1 MKGGVVMKKMQKI
14 LALMVAIMTGL
25 VLSVPASAAGMPAE
39 VGGQLPDMKIDM
51 PKDSGDKGY
60 LGISFGFG
68 SFRIP
73 QIKAK
78 VVIVEIFSMYC
89 PYCQKE
95 APIVNQ
101 LYARIEQ
108 NPALKGKIKM
118 IGIGA
123 GNSLY
128 EVETFKKRYS
138 VPFPLLPDGDYVIH
152 RQLGEVRTP
161 YFIGVKINPDGSHQV
176 IYSRLGAFDGVDQ
189 FLSKINKLFGLQ

>member
-1 MKGGVVMKKMQKI
+1 MKRRIKV
-14 LALMVAIMTGL
+14 LMAAIMAVL
-25 VLSVPASAAGMPAE
+25 VFSAAASAAGMPPA
-39 VGGQLPDMKIDM
+39 VGGQLPDMKIAR
-51 PKDSGDKGY
+51 PSDSSDKGY

-108 NPALKGKIKM
+108 NPALKGKIKL

-128 EVETFKKRYS
+128 EVEIFKKRYN

-152 RQLGEVRTP
+152 KQLGEVRTP

-176 IYSRLGAFDGVDQ
+176 IYSRLGAFGGVDQ
-189 FLSKINKLFGLQ
+189 FLTTIINLSGLQ

>member
-1 MKGGVVMKKMQKI
+1 
-14 LALMVAIMTGL
+14 
-25 VLSVPASAAGMPAE
+25 
-39 VGGQLPDMKIDM
+39 
-51 PKDSGDKGY
+51 
-60 LGISFGFG
+60 
-68 SFRIP
+68 
-73 QIKAK
+73 
-78 VVIVEIFSMYC
+78 
-89 PYCQKE
+89 
-95 APIVNQ
+95 VNQ

-189 FLSKINKLFGLQ
+189 FLSTIIKLSGLQ